1 MGRITTACI
10 EKIHEATRV
19 EEVVGE
25 FVQLKKSGS
34 TFRGLSPFS
43 NEKTPSFYV
52 VPSKQIFKDF
62 SSGKG
67 GSAITFL
74 MEHEQMSYPEALRW
88 IAKKYNIEIEE
99 EASSEEY
106 EENKNIR
113 ESLLAVNS
121 FASQT
126 FSEWLWEDDHGRA
139 VGLSYF
145 RERGFSDEIIRKF
158 GLGYHH
164 EVHSRF
170 HNEALKAGY
179 KPEVIEQT
187 GLSILKKDGSYMDRF
202 FGRVMFPI
210 HSLSG
215 REIGFGGRL
224 LKSNV
229 KAAKYLNSPESLVYQ
244 KSRVLYG
251 LFQAKKSIVRND
263 KCFLVEGY
271 TDVISLSQHGIENVV
286 SSSGTALTLEQIRL
300 IKRLT
305 KNVTLIFDG
314 DAAGLKAS
322 FRGIDL
328 LLEEEMS
335 VRIVP
340 LKEGQDPDSLAKE
353 YKESAI
359 DYFNEKEQDFI
370 QFKLDSLIEDAD
382 NDPIKQA
389 KLVRDIVESIAKIP
403 DAILVEVYIK
413 DSAKRLNIKEK
424 SLFLELNKIR
434 NSNNRKLE
442 KAPKEPSGIDLIK
455 VQKDENVTKAPAP
468 EVSLIKILLLNG
480 SDEVNIEIPDNENY
494 FGSAAQFIIDELDYD
509 ELEFSYPY
517 YKIIFEIFKNAYLN
531 NGEFLDASYF
541 ARSQDSA
548 LSQIIA
554 ELVVDNYELANWERK
569 NIYIP
574 DSQHKLSDHVCESV
588 FRFKEI
594 KLKEMIARK
603 QLILDQTQ
611 DENDR
616 AEKLKEFNELIS
628 IKNSLH
634 KKLNRVV

>member
-1 MGRITTACI
+1 
-10 EKIHEATRV
+10 
-19 EEVVGE
+19 
-25 FVQLKKSGS
+25 
-34 TFRGLSPFS
+34 
-43 NEKTPSFYV
+43 
-52 VPSKQIFKDF
+52 
-62 SSGKG
+62 
-67 GSAITFL
+67 
-74 MEHEQMSYPEALRW
+74 
-88 IAKKYNIEIEE
+88 
-99 EASSEEY
+99 
-106 EENKNIR
+106 
-113 ESLLAVNS
+113 
-121 FASQT
+121 
-126 FSEWLWEDDHGRA
+126 
-139 VGLSYF
+139 
-145 RERGFSDEIIRKF
+145 
-158 GLGYHH
+158 
-164 EVHSRF
+164 
-170 HNEALKAGY
+170 
-179 KPEVIEQT
+179 
-187 GLSILKKDGSYMDRF
+187 MDRF

-413 DSAKRLNIKEK
+413 DSAKRLNIEEK

-455 VQKDENVTKAPAP
+455 VQKDENVTKPPAP

-517 YKIIFEIFKNAYLN
+517 YKIIFEIFKNAYLK

>member
-1 MGRITTACI
+1 M
-10 EKIHEATRV
+10 
-19 EEVVGE
+19 
-25 FVQLKKSGS
+25 
-34 TFRGLSPFS
+34 
-43 NEKTPSFYV
+43 
-52 VPSKQIFKDF
+52 
-62 SSGKG
+62 
-67 GSAITFL
+67 
-74 MEHEQMSYPEALRW
+74 
-88 IAKKYNIEIEE
+88 
-99 EASSEEY
+99 
-106 EENKNIR
+106 
-113 ESLLAVNS
+113 
-121 FASQT
+121 
-126 FSEWLWEDDHGRA
+126 
-139 VGLSYF
+139 
-145 RERGFSDEIIRKF
+145 
-158 GLGYHH
+158 
-164 EVHSRF
+164 
-170 HNEALKAGY
+170 
-179 KPEVIEQT
+179 
-187 GLSILKKDGSYMDRF
+187 
-202 FGRVMFPI
+202 
-210 HSLSG
+210 
-215 REIGFGGRL
+215 
-224 LKSNV
+224 
-229 KAAKYLNSPESLVYQ
+229 
-244 KSRVLYG
+244 
-251 LFQAKKSIVRND
+251 
-263 KCFLVEGY
+263 
-271 TDVISLSQHGIENVV
+271 V

-517 YKIIFEIFKNAYLN
+517 YKIIFEIFKNAYLK

-569 NIYIP
+569 IFIFQIVSTSFPIMFVN
-574 DSQHKLSDHVCESV
+574 
-588 FRFKEI
+588 RF
-594 KLKEMIARK
+594 
-603 QLILDQTQ
+603 
-611 DENDR
+611 
-616 AEKLKEFNELIS
+616 FVS
-628 IKNSLH
+628 
-634 KKLNRVV
+634 KK